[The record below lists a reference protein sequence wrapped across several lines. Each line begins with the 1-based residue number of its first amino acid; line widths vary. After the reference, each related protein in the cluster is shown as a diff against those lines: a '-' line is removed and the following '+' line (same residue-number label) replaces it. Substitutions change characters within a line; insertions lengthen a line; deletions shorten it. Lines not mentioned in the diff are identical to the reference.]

1 MDAQAPEIP
10 GLGGSLALTF
20 LSLGLVCLLAYFT
33 LKWMSRRGLGHT
45 GGPIRV
51 IARCSPEPK
60 RSFFL
65 LEAAGR
71 CFLVGASDG
80 GMTLLAEVDPKEVK
94 VEEPASSRF
103 ARATRGRFGEILA
116 RVLARPTAA
125 EPTPALPSRPDTEH
139 EG

>member
-1 MDAQAPEIP
+1 MDAQAPELP

-20 LSLGLVCLLAYFT
+20 LSLGFVCLLAYFT
-33 LKWMSRRGLGHT
+33 LKWMSRRGVGHG

-80 GMTLLAEVDPKEVK
+80 GMTLLAEVDPKDVK
-94 VEEPASSRF
+94 IEEPAATRL

-116 RVLARPTAA
+116 RVLARPAPA
-125 EPTPALPSRPDTEH
+125 EPTPTLPARPGPEQQ
-139 EG
+139 G